1 MHFLFF
7 IILVC
12 VVVVVVFFV
21 PSHLSLSHQ
30 VQELYEEIAKHKED
44 SSKMWTEL
52 VAEKEKVT
60 DLEER

>member
-1 MHFLFF
+1 VSHDIRLDFFLFF
-7 IILVC
+7 SCVC
-12 VVVVVVFFV
+12 W
-21 PSHLSLSHQ
+21 Q
-30 VQELYEEIAKHKED
+30 VQELYEEISKYKED